1 VPLKRRPALIVRVQR
16 PALNLR
22 IASKDGEV
30 LYLNPESR
38 RQTTARL
45 ERLPEDTLEQTAAGV
60 VILRVDFVSKPNS
73 KCEIATEVGDL
84 LAEAGLHQ
92 KGLKAS
98 MLLVSDREARVV
110 TLLTLWDGERFNPAR
125 ERLTSWTLKIV
136 AQFADGPLRAST
148 SVAHFLLPKESTK
161 LTLSDL
167 RPAEIAELV
176 EIVTAG

>member
-1 VPLKRRPALIVRVQR
+1 
-16 PALNLR
+16 
-22 IASKDGEV
+22 

-38 RQTTARL
+38 QQTIARPK
-45 ERLPEDTLEQTAAGV
+45 RLPEGTVEQTAAGV
-60 VILRVDFVSKPNS
+60 IILRVDFVSKPS
-73 KCEIATEVGDL
+73 KCEIASQVGDL

-110 TLLTLWDGERFNPAR
+110 TLLTLWEAERFKPAR
-125 ERLTSWTLKIV
+125 ERLASWTLKIV

-148 SVAHFLLPKESTK
+148 SVAHFLLPKASTK

>member
-1 VPLKRRPALIVRVQR
+1 M
-16 PALNLR
+16 
-22 IASKDGEV
+22 
-30 LYLNPESR
+30 YLNPESR
-38 RQTTARL
+38 RQTTSGSK
-45 ERLPEDTLEQTAAGV
+45 RLPEGTLQETGSGV
-60 VILRVDFVSKPNS
+60 IILRVDFVSQPSN
-73 KCEIATEVGDL
+73 KCEIAAEVGEL
-84 LAEAGLHQ
+84 LAEAGLYR

-110 TLLTLWDGERFNPAR
+110 TLLTLWDAERFNPAR

-136 AQFADGPLRAST
+136 AQFADGPPRAST

-176 EIVTAG
+176 ELMTAG

>member
-1 VPLKRRPALIVRVQR
+1 
-16 PALNLR
+16 
-22 IASKDGEV
+22 
-30 LYLNPESR
+30 LYLNPEWR
-38 RQTTARL
+38 RQTIARPK
-45 ERLPEDTLEQTAAGV
+45 RLPEGTVEQTAAGV
-60 VILRVDFVSKPNS
+60 IILRVDFVSKPS
-73 KCEIATEVGDL
+73 KCEIAREVGDL

-110 TLLTLWDGERFNPAR
+110 TLLTLWEAERFKLAR
-125 ERLTSWTLKIV
+125 ERLASWTLKIV

-148 SVAHFLLPKESTK
+148 SVAHFLLPKASTK

>member
-1 VPLKRRPALIVRVQR
+1 
-16 PALNLR
+16 
-22 IASKDGEV
+22 

-38 RQTTARL
+38 WQTIARPK
-45 ERLPEDTLEQTAAGV
+45 RLPEGTVEQTAAGV
-60 VILRVDFVSKPNS
+60 IILRVDFVSKPS
-73 KCEIATEVGDL
+73 KCEIATEIGDL

-110 TLLTLWDGERFNPAR
+110 TLLTLWEAERFKPAR
-125 ERLTSWTLKIV
+125 ERLASWTLKIV

-148 SVAHFLLPKESTK
+148 SVAHFLLPKASTK

>member
-1 VPLKRRPALIVRVQR
+1 
-16 PALNLR
+16 
-22 IASKDGEV
+22 
-30 LYLNPESR
+30 
-38 RQTTARL
+38 
-45 ERLPEDTLEQTAAGV
+45 
-60 VILRVDFVSKPNS
+60 
-73 KCEIATEVGDL
+73 
-84 LAEAGLHQ
+84 LHQ

-98 MLLVSDREARVV
+98 MLLVSDREVRVV
-110 TLLTLWDGERFNPAR
+110 TLLTLWDAERFNPAR

-136 AQFADGPLRAST
+136 AQFADGPLRACT